1 MDRVVRDW
9 NCPGSPHPWRCP
21 RGRVRGWIRCSRGS
35 FPPQRSRGP
44 SHLPARQ
51 WARLPLS
58 REPTSNSRE
67 KQRPPL
73 AAPRALPPPPRRLV
87 RHRVTSRGQRG
98 KVREAEAAPVPVGG
112 GPAELMS
119 VSLVVIRLELAGTSP
134 LPAGFAYSAAGG
146 FPPPEARA
154 GRGAARPG
162 PLRTAQLPA
171 GAVPVLPVPGLLA
184 RRPVPTPALSPQLR
198 TWQRR
203 APARSPP
210 PCPPAWRGRAPGSG
224 RPSCTSTWAAGR

>member
-1 MDRVVRDW
+1 MS
-9 NCPGSPHPWRCP
+9 PGLGSAVPGVSPLRAPGLPHPARP
-21 RGRVRGWIRCSRGS
+21 ARGRAS
-35 FPPQRSRGP
+35 RSRENIPRALARSSGRP
-44 SHLPARQ
+44 S
-51 WARLPLS
+51 
-58 REPTSNSRE
+58 
-67 KQRPPL
+67 PPL
-73 AAPRALPPPPRRLV
+73 AAPRALPPPPRRLL
-87 RHRVTSRGQRG
+87 RHRAVTSRGQRG
-98 KVREAEAAPVPVGG
+98 KVREAEAAPVPVPVGG

-171 GAVPVLPVPGLLA
+171 GAVPVPPVPGLRA
-184 RRPVPTPALSPQLR
+184 PRPPPTPALSPQLR

-203 APARSPP
+203 APARPPP